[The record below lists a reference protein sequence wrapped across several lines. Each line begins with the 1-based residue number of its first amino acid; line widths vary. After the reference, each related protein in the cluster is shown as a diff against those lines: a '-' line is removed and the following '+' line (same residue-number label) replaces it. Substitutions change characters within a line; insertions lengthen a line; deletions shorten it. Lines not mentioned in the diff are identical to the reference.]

1 MEPEIGNLIQIS
13 PGKLSL
19 SETIDPAKSGVT
31 RDMAA
36 IGKYRQRIVG
46 AIAVLFLFLTI
57 GVAVLVQWDPLKGG
71 PRASTRH
78 LANPE
83 TSALAA
89 YEAGNWQRAVEL
101 SRQSLKAKGDDPRL
115 LRVYA
120 RASARMEHD
129 ATARA
134 VYDRIGASQFEP
146 EDSFLLGLTF
156 ARAGNLDRAFD
167 IWNKAIQSGPNNSEM
182 LDHLARLAARLQ
194 RLDEAALAA
203 RKLQSQ
209 PGWEAQGLARVRRD
223 PEVAQKP

>member
-19 SETIDPAKSGVT
+19 SETTDPAKSGVT

-115 LRVYA
+115 LHV
-120 RASARMEHD
+120 
-129 ATARA
+129 
-134 VYDRIGASQFEP
+134 
-146 EDSFLLGLTF
+146 L
-156 ARAGNLDRAFD
+156 RAGVGPDGTRCNC
-167 IWNKAIQSGPNNSEM
+167 KSG
-182 LDHLARLAARLQ
+182 
-194 RLDEAALAA
+194 
-203 RKLQSQ
+203 
-209 PGWEAQGLARVRRD
+209 V
-223 PEVAQKP
+223 